1 MSTYLYCEP
10 EAHYAV
16 VAHPDP
22 MDSARDVAV
31 TVCGPDWRVDVL
43 NMTEQTVRIS
53 VCGVEHPLSP
63 TLQRMLCPISALL
76 VERWDGDCV
85 VGTRTV
91 DPRAVAE
98 PIELD
103 ALCAELLQAD
113 VVWPVQ

>member
-1 MSTYLYCEP
+1 MSTYLYFEP

-22 MDSARDVAV
+22 MDSTRDVAV

-43 NMTEQTVRIS
+43 NTTEQAVRIS
-53 VCGVEHPLSP
+53 VCGVEHLLSP
-63 TLQRMLCPISALL
+63 TRQRIYCSISALQL
-76 VERWDGDCV
+76 ERRDGDYV

-91 DPRAVAE
+91 DPQAVAE
-98 PIELD
+98 PIVLD